1 MFLHMIII
9 IGARAGDVCGFY
21 AASKTGASPADNE
34 EDDKEN
40 VGPRG
45 AAAASRPAALARS
58 PLRVCLT
65 LYFFCPIYLV
75 IFSHIS

>member
-1 MFLHMIII
+1 MTFADFMR
-9 IGARAGDVCGFY
+9 GVKREPSA
-21 AASKTGASPADNE
+21 ADNE

-65 LYFFCPIYLV
+65 LYFLLSYFT
-75 IFSHIS
+75 